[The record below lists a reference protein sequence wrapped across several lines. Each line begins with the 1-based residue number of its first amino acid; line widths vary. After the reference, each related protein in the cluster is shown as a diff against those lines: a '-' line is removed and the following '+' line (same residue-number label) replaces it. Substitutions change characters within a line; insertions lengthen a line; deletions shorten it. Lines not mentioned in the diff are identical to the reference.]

1 MARKKL
7 VLSSNCGKL
16 TLFSGEHS
24 QTSDVPVSEL
34 ISMLKLADKFSM
46 PICLSFEMNLNPE
59 KEEKNNG

>member
-1 MARKKL
+1 MAREKL
-7 VLSSNCGKL
+7 TSSNCGKL

-24 QTSDVPVSEL
+24 KMSDVPVSEL

-59 KEEKNNG
+59 KEEENNG